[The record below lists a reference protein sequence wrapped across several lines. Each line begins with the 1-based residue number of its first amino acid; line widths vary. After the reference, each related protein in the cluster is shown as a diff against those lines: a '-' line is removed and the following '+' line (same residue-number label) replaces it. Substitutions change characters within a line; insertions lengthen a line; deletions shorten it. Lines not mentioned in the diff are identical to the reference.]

1 MGAHWVVAVNPA
13 AGAKPVG
20 KDRVAKA
27 LSDAGVEADIE
38 VPPDRV
44 SMRAV
49 LAAATTCERLAVV
62 GGDGTV
68 SLAVDTLV
76 GSGHDS
82 LPILGV
88 LPSGMGC
95 DLLRT
100 FGIPQNLEDA
110 AHHLRGDA
118 VYEVDVGELD
128 GSWGTR
134 RFVNVA
140 EAGIGAAAV
149 VVANRLPRL
158 FGANRYLFS
167 FGLRLPG
174 FRATRIRLETER
186 RTIEG
191 RALAVIFANAQFFAG
206 GWSIA
211 PKAMLVDGKFDIQV
225 IDVKKTDAPNLIPKV
240 MRGLHLGEKG
250 VTRTTSSWFRLETA
264 DPWPV
269 EADGDAIGNTPVHGR
284 VLPAAIRL
292 KI

>member
-1 MGAHWVVAVNPA
+1 MGWVVAINPA
-13 AGAKPVG
+13 AGPKPVSRG
-20 KDRVAKA
+20 RVARA
-27 LSDAGVEADIE
+27 LAEAGVEADIE
-38 VPPDRV
+38 VPPDLA

-49 LAAATTCERLAVV
+49 LVAAANSDRLAIVV
-62 GGDGTV
+62 GDGTV

-76 GSGHDS
+76 GTGSER

-88 LPSGMGC
+88 LPSGTGC

-100 FGIPQNLEDA
+100 FGIPQVLEEA
-110 AHHLRGDA
+110 AHHLRGDS
-118 VYEVDVGELD
+118 VYEVDVGELK

-134 RFVNVA
+134 RFVNVG

-149 VVANRLPRL
+149 EVANRLPRRL
-158 FGANRYLFS
+158 GANRYIVS
-167 FGLRLPG
+167 FGVRLPG
-174 FRATRIRLETER
+174 FPATDIRLETDR

-206 GWSIA
+206 GWNIA
-211 PKAMLVDGKFDIQV
+211 PKAMLVDGKFDVQV
-225 IDVKKTDAPNLIPKV
+225 IDVKKTAAPKLIPKV

-250 VTRTTSSWFRLETA
+250 VTRTSSSWFRLETA
-264 DPWPV
+264 DPWPI
-269 EADGDAIGNTPVHGR
+269 EADGDPIGNTPVEGR

>member
-1 MGAHWVVAVNPA
+1 MGWVVAINPA
-13 AGAKPVG
+13 AGRRPVSR
-20 KDRVAKA
+20 DRVARA
-27 LSDAGVEADIE
+27 LDAAGVEAEIE
-38 VPPDRV
+38 MPPDRA

-49 LAAATTCERLAVV
+49 LAAAATAERVAVV

-68 SLAVDTLV
+68 NLAVDTLV
-76 GSGHDS
+76 GLGNDR

-88 LPSGMGC
+88 LPWGTGC

-100 FGIPQNLEDA
+100 FGISQVLEEA
-110 AHHLRGDA
+110 AHHLRGDS
-118 VYEVDVGELD
+118 VYEVDVGELK
-128 GSWGTR
+128 GAWGNR

-149 VVANRLPRL
+149 VVANRLPRRL
-158 FGANRYLFS
+158 GVNRYLLS
-167 FGLRLPG
+167 FGVRLPA
-174 FRATRIRLETER
+174 FPAARIRIETDR

-206 GWSIA
+206 GWNIA
-211 PKAMLVDGKFDIQV
+211 PKAMLVDGKFDVQV
-225 IDVKKTDAPNLIPKV
+225 IDVKKTAAPKLIPKV

-250 VTRTTSSWFRLETA
+250 VTRTSSSWFRLETA
-264 DPWPV
+264 EPWPI
-269 EADGDAIGNTPVHGR
+269 EADGDPIGNTPVEGR